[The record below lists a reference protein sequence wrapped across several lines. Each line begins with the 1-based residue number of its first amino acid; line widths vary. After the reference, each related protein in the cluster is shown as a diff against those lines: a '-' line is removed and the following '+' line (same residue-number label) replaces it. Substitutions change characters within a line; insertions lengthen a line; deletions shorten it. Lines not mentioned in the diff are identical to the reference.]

1 VLEHKTVRPH
11 QSLKMATPAERF
23 TAAAPAMAP
32 QTVPAALMTVE
43 NKRVGGLVPAWS
55 PQSAVAVCKNVDAT
69 VTVPAED
76 GSTDG

>member
-43 NKRVGGLVPAWS
+43 NKRVGGLVPRLES
-55 PQSAVAVCKNVDAT
+55 SKRCRGVQ
-69 VTVPAED
+69 ER
-76 GSTDG
+76 